1 MIQNGVICMKTII
14 NCQIGKSKNQCIKPC
29 KHRNLC
35 KLYVIKTEEGV
46 VQMKRLCKNAKLP
59 IRGTARAIGYD
70 LPIAQATVVLTHGKL
85 LVKTSLAMALPP
97 GCYGRIALKSGL
109 TLKKFIDVET
119 GVTNS
124 DYRGELGVILFNF
137 GSEDFI
143 VNMGDKSKINKNDPK
158 YLKRGRSFQPVNY
171 RS

>member
-1 MIQNGVICMKTII
+1 M
-14 NCQIGKSKNQCIKPC
+14 
-29 KHRNLC
+29 
-35 KLYVIKTEEGV
+35 
-46 VQMKRLCKNAKLP
+46 
-59 IRGTARAIGYD
+59 
-70 LPIAQATVVLTHGKL
+70 VLAHKKV